1 MGNRGCKSLGG
12 HRKAVLHR
20 HSPRTEFSVRADSTS
35 CSSPTEDPSTALRG
49 QSSSCRA
56 RRSRVRCSWQNEH
69 SNSVALFAPRIQLE
83 VASISGNLFAGSRE
97 LDSIRHA
104 RSASD
109 QAHRRGSPCLS
120 SAIGCRWPTPTGRPL
135 QRRIA
140 AVARG
145 GSNWRIWTPPRL
157 QALRSLALRYDC
169 SRISGLYLP
178 HRAIDAGP

>member
-97 LDSIRHA
+97 VDSIRHA

-135 QRRIA
+135 RDGLRPLPA
-140 AVARG
+140 ADRTGALDPVPVTDSVAKRTL
-145 GSNWRIWTPPRL
+145 GSRQSGVGAP
-157 QALRSLALRYDC
+157 
-169 SRISGLYLP
+169 SGLE
-178 HRAIDAGP
+178 RA